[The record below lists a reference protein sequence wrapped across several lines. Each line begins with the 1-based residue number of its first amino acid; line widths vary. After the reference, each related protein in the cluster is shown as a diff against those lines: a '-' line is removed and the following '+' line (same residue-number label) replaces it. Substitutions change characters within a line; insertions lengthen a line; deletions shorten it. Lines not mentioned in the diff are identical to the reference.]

1 VSPPAYFY
9 RLTSG
14 SSTLSLKV
22 VQGTLAVVTLVKT
35 EVDVVSMVVALVKRV
50 VEIARTF
57 LF

>member
-1 VSPPAYFY
+1 MSPPAYFY